1 MDLVADLLA
10 RGSLLTLARIW
21 DHCASILIDKIFA
34 KTKFLTAERALH
46 EGDGTSVAI
55 NAARV

>member
-1 MDLVADLLA
+1 VADFLA
-10 RGSLLTLARIW
+10 LGSLITLARIW
-21 DHCASILIDKIFA
+21 DHGAMFFIDKIFA

-55 NAARV
+55 NASRV